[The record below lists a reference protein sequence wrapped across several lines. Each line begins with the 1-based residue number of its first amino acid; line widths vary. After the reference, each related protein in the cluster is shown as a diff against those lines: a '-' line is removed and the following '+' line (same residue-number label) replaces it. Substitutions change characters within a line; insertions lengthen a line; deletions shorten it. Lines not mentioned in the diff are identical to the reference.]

1 MANYFALLTNQG
13 AAKLAN
19 AAALG
24 IPLKLTA
31 MAVGDGNGQAVTPN
45 PAATKLVNEK
55 RRAPLNALFADPL
68 NASQLVA
75 EQIIPETVGGWW
87 VRELGLYDE
96 AGTLIAVANCPETY
110 KPLLSEGSGRTQV
123 IRMVLIVSST
133 SAVELKIDPAVV
145 LATRKY
151 VDDMINAHYLA
162 AGSQLPAKDIGPIW
176 HEDYAD
182 WMTWQTFNKNGAN
195 YTGYASRLIG
205 SLLLDTQ
212 PTPRAGY
219 IKSGVQNLGITT
231 YAALRAWAIHNGL
244 MVAPGVWQAGAI
256 QCADNA
262 DGTTFR
268 VFDVRAQFFRAWD
281 DGRGVD
287 VGRSVLSSQESQ
299 NLSHYHDDPSAIGVD
314 PGGIPTYKSR
324 FAKVFNSGTTSDLW
338 DRPTSGWNGTA
349 SGLRTTSDGGTE
361 SRPINTALLSVIKF

>member
-55 RRAPLNALFADPL
+55 RRAQLNALFADPL

-87 VRELGLYDE
+87 IRELGLYDE
-96 AGTLIAVANCPETY
+96 AGTLIAVANCPDTY

-145 LATRKY
+145 LATRQY
-151 VDDMINAHYLA
+151 VDEALADHKESRDHPSGDKNSKGLLRIATEAEALAGVLDSVAVAPKEIRAAIESLLDVVAPVGVVLPWVGDTPPNDRFVIVKNQTFDKAALPKLA
-162 AGSQLPAKDIGPIW
+162 ALFPSGQIPFD
-176 HEDYAD
+176 
-182 WMTWQTFNKNGAN
+182 
-195 YTGYASRLIG
+195 
-205 SLLLDTQ
+205 
-212 PTPRAGY
+212 PRG
-219 IKSGVQNLGITT
+219 L
-231 YAALRAWAIHNGL
+231 ALRWWDNGRGRDTGRVLLSEQGDAMRAITGSVANVLTTDPNVMAGALSYNGVGFSSL
-244 MVAPGVWQAGAI
+244 ATGGTQMQFRNLSFDSSRVAP
-256 QCADNA
+256 
-262 DGTTFR
+262 
-268 VFDVRAQFFRAWD
+268 
-281 DGRGVD
+281 
-287 VGRSVLSSQESQ
+287 
-299 NLSHYHDDPSAIGVD
+299 
-314 PGGIPTYKSR
+314 
-324 FAKVFNSGTTSDLW
+324 
-338 DRPTSGWNGTA
+338 TA
-349 SGLRTTSDGGTE
+349 SEFRMATIALT
-361 SRPINTALLSVIKF
+361 PIMRVK

>member
-87 VRELGLYDE
+87 IRELGLYDE
-96 AGTLIAVANCPETY
+96 AGTLIAVANCPDTY

-145 LATRKY
+145 LASRQFVENLAVTIPVTGQLQAASARNY
-151 VDDMINAHYLA
+151 RFMASGELTLPDTGTVRVIVDHMVPSDGQCLVKEKS
-162 AGSQLPAKDIGPIW
+162 GQPI
-176 HEDYAD
+176 
-182 WMTWQTFNKNGAN
+182 
-195 YTGYASRLIG
+195 I
-205 SLLLDTQ
+205 
-212 PTPRAGY
+212 TPRGNDPVIRLASAGKEFVFSK
-219 IKSGVQNLGITT
+219 IN
-231 YAALRAWAIHNGL
+231 N
-244 MVAPGVWQAGAI
+244 VW
-256 QCADNA
+256 
-262 DGTTFR
+262 R
-268 VFDVRAQFFRAWD
+268 V
-281 DGRGVD
+281 
-287 VGRSVLSSQESQ
+287 S
-299 NLSHYHDDPSAIGVD
+299 
-314 PGGIPTYKSR
+314 
-324 FAKVFNSGTTSDLW
+324 
-338 DRPTSGWNGTA
+338 
-349 SGLRTTSDGGTE
+349 
-361 SRPINTALLSVIKF
+361 

>member
-87 VRELGLYDE
+87 IRELGLYDE
-96 AGTLIAVANCPETY
+96 AGTLIAVANCPDTY

-133 SAVELKIDPAVV
+133 NAVELKIDPAVV
-145 LATRKY
+145 LATRQY
-151 VDDMINAHYLA
+151 VDDELKTHKESRDHPDASETAKGFSRFATQAEVNETVA
-162 AGSQLPAKDIGPIW
+162 ANQKADAVVTVKKLWGWVKQATETVLGMMKVATQSQTDAGT
-176 HEDYAD
+176 AD
-182 WMTWQTFNKNGAN
+182 DVAITPKKLRFGF
-195 YTGYASRLIG
+195 SI
-205 SLLLDTQ
+205 LLENN
-212 PTPRAGY
+212 GY
-219 IKSGVQNLGITT
+219 IITPSWMGGLMLVWGTGVIPPNSQIVTLT
-231 YAALRAWAIHNGL
+231 YALAFPSKVLGGGAFHNNNTVPSFTL
-244 MVAPGVWQAGAI
+244 DANTRTSNTQVSIRSSAPTAAGAI
-256 QCADNA
+256 
-262 DGTTFR
+262 
-268 VFDVRAQFFRAWD
+268 
-281 DGRGVD
+281 GV
-287 VGRSVLSSQESQ
+287 
-299 NLSHYHDDPSAIGVD
+299 NYIAIGC
-314 PGGIPTYKSR
+314 
-324 FAKVFNSGTTSDLW
+324 
-338 DRPTSGWNGTA
+338 
-349 SGLRTTSDGGTE
+349 
-361 SRPINTALLSVIKF
+361 

>member
-87 VRELGLYDE
+87 IRELGLYDE
-96 AGTLIAVANCPETY
+96 AGTLIAVANCPDTY

-145 LATRKY
+145 LATRQY
-151 VDDMINAHYLA
+151 VDEALKTHKESRDHPDA
-162 AGSQLPAKDIGPIW
+162 SETAKG
-176 HEDYAD
+176 
-182 WMTWQTFNKNGAN
+182 F
-195 YTGYASRLIG
+195 
-205 SLLLDTQ
+205 
-212 PTPRAGY
+212 
-219 IKSGVQNLGITT
+219 
-231 YAALRAWAIHNGL
+231 
-244 MVAPGVWQAGAI
+244 
-256 QCADNA
+256 
-262 DGTTFR
+262 
-268 VFDVRAQFFRAWD
+268 
-281 DGRGVD
+281 
-287 VGRSVLSSQESQ
+287 
-299 NLSHYHDDPSAIGVD
+299 
-314 PGGIPTYKSR
+314 SR
-324 FAKVFNSGTTSDLW
+324 FATQTEVNETVAANQKADAVVTVKKLWGWVKQATETVLGMMKVANQDQTDAGVADDVVITPKKLRGGASFSKIGNTCYIVLPSWIGSFIIQFGKKEVIANSAQVTFPIAFPTTVGAVIPIKQSASAGVFITHDNIGLAGF
-338 DRPTSGWNGTA
+338 TAYGWSTV
-349 SGLRTTSDGGTE
+349 
-361 SRPINTALLSVIKF
+361 NTPSPVNNFWWFAIGY

>member
-24 IPLKLTA
+24 IPLKLTT

-87 VRELGLYDE
+87 IRELGLYDE
-96 AGTLIAVANCPETY
+96 AGTLIAVANCPDTY

-145 LATRKY
+145 LATRQY
-151 VDDMINAHYLA
+151 VDEAITTLKTNMADNWPRRGMAKFQVKGVTAWQVPPDVKVVKVTVIGGGGGGGGASSNQNYNA
-162 AGSQLPAKDIGPIW
+162 AGGGGGGGGTAEKVVKVTPGDSI
-176 HEDYAD
+176 
-182 WMTWQTFNKNGAN
+182 TVTVGA
-195 YTGYASRLIG
+195 GGLGGIG
-205 SLLLDTQ
+205 SATSAKPGETSSFGTYCSATGGSPGNSAVALASSTAVGAGNPGGMGVGGDLNKKGGPGGNAVSASPSIAGLSVARGHGGASSLSGGGNQT
-212 PTPRAGY
+212 PTAGEGG
-219 IKSGVQNLGITT
+219 SGVATAGSNVSL
-231 YAALRAWAIHNGL
+231 NGS
-244 MVAPGVWQAGAI
+244 AGA
-256 QCADNA
+256 
-262 DGTTFR
+262 DGM
-268 VFDVRAQFFRAWD
+268 
-281 DGRGVD
+281 
-287 VGRSVLSSQESQ
+287 VLIE
-299 NLSHYHDDPSAIGVD
+299 
-314 PGGIPTYKSR
+314 
-324 FAKVFNSGTTSDLW
+324 W
-338 DRPTSGWNGTA
+338 
-349 SGLRTTSDGGTE
+349 
-361 SRPINTALLSVIKF
+361 